1 MQKSHLSQFEDLLF
15 ACMYRFNFEI
25 VLAVQEFFNLSSA
38 DVSLFRENEV
48 NILAVVWLS
57 CLHTWY
63 RLWNGVVRHV
73 LERGFQSPCSV
84 SMSDNDIKWSIYS
97 CFLTIS
103 SMPMVKLLLV
113 ANYLHSSLGMPCG
126 NRYWSTMNGPYN
138 GLFTNGTK
146 PLPEPILTWNHCH
159 PSQ

>member
-1 MQKSHLSQFEDLLF
+1 MKKSHLSHFEDLLF

-25 VLAVQEFFNLSSA
+25 LLVVPELFNLSSA
-38 DVSLFRENEV
+38 DVSLFWENEV

-57 CLHTWY
+57 CLHPWY

-73 LERGFQSPCSV
+73 LERGVQSSCTV
-84 SMSDNDIKWSIYS
+84 SMSDNDIKWNIYS
-97 CFLTIS
+97 CFLKIS
-103 SMPMVKLLLV
+103 QHVNGWITVGNKLS
-113 ANYLHSSLGMPCG
+113 YSSLGMPCG
-126 NRYWSTMNGPYN
+126 NRYWSTMDGPDN